1 MKKIRVGV
9 IGYGVIGKR
18 VADAVTLQDDME
30 LIGVADVISDW
41 RIQNA
46 VRRGY
51 PIYTASE
58 EAAKEMSAS
67 GISIKGTMNGL
78 LKQLDL
84 VVDCTPKA
92 IAAKNIEVY
101 KKLTI
106 KFILQGGEKHEKT
119 GHSFNSETNYETA
132 INLNATRVVS
142 CNTTSILRTLG
153 ALKRAGL
160 LDYARGTLL
169 RRATDPWESHLGG
182 IMNTML
188 PEREIP
194 SHQGPDAKSV
204 DPELNVITSAVKV
217 PETLS
222 HMHYWNV
229 KLKTKTTKEEVLKA
243 FKTSSRI
250 KLIQY
255 DQGLVS
261 NNTIKEMYLD
271 MGRPWGDMYEVAL
284 WEDMLKVVG
293 DELFYAYVV
302 DNQAIVIPET
312 IDAIRAL
319 TGIET
324 NAAKSIAKTNKSLGI
339 D

>member
-1 MKKIRVGV
+1 MKKIAV

-18 VADAVTLQDDME
+18 VAVAINLQDDMK
-30 LIGVADVISDW
+30 LSGVCDIISDW

-46 VRRGY
+46 VRKNY
-51 PIYTASE
+51 NIYAATQDAADNMKSE
-58 EAAKEMSAS
+58 
-67 GISIKGTMNGL
+67 GISVKGNMQEL
-78 LKQLDL
+78 LKKSDL
-84 VVDCTPKA
+84 VVDCTPKK
-92 IAAKNIEVY
+92 IAAQNVAIY
-101 KKLTI
+101 KEQNI
-106 KFILQGGEKHEKT
+106 KFILHGGEKHETT
-119 GHSFNSETNYETA
+119 GHSFSAENNYQSA

-142 CNTTSILRTLG
+142 CNTTSILRTLT

-182 IMNTML
+182 IMNTMV
-188 PEREIP
+188 PEKDIP

-204 DPELNVITSAVKV
+204 DPELDVITAAVKV

-229 KLKTKTTKEEVLKA
+229 KLKKQTTKEEVLNA

-250 KLIQY
+250 KLIRY

-261 NNTIKEMYLD
+261 NNTIKEMFLD

-284 WEDMLKVVG
+284 WEDMLKVQG

-324 NAAKSIAKTNKSLGI
+324 DGALSISKTNESLGI
-339 D
+339 H